1 MSFNRSPNQQDLSW
15 FIDMQSQNRLELDPP
30 YQRKS
35 VWTYK
40 DKQFFLD
47 TIFNNYPCPA
57 VYLQKENTPKGPLYN
72 VVDGK
77 QRLSTVLDF
86 FAGKIRIGKDF
97 SIKQLRGAKFENLGD
112 EDRSHFYNYIFMVEQ
127 IRSDVDVD
135 WGEVF
140 QRVNKNQKK
149 LGEQELRH
157 ARFDGWL
164 ITRAETEASEVG
176 FWKDIGIST
185 RSRSSRMKDVEF
197 VSILMLV
204 LLEKDFVGFPQHR
217 IDELYAKY
225 DFVEAELPETEDEA
239 PEEEDSEDYFAGMN
253 KETISEFNTTF
264 NSCRDLILGMEEENN
279 CITNYK
285 RRITTDLYSLWAA
298 IILDEAVRGLGSE
311 TLASRYAKFI
321 EEVYQAFELSKKG
334 EPINDL
340 DHDVQLYF
348 GNSTGAATEA
358 DNRKNRHDA
367 LVAFLKK

>member
-1 MSFNRSPNQQDLSW
+1 MNFLRSPNQQDLSW
-15 FIDMQSQNRLELDPP
+15 FIDMLTQNRLELNPP

-47 TIFNNYPCPA
+47 TVFNNFPCPA
-57 VYLQKENTPKGPLYN
+57 VYLQKENTSKGPLYN

-86 FAGKIRIGKDF
+86 HSGKIRLAKNFGI
-97 SIKQLRGAKFENLGD
+97 SRLRGQKFTDLSDGD
-112 EDRSHFYNYIFMVEQ
+112 VSDFYNYIFMVEQ
-127 IRSDVDVD
+127 IRSDVQVD

-164 ITRAETEASEVG
+164 IERAETELSESPL
-176 FWKDIGIST
+176 WKRFGVST
-185 RSRSSRMKDVEF
+185 SARSRRMKDVEF

-204 LLEKDFVGFPQHR
+204 LLERKFVGFPQDK

-225 DFVEAELPETEDEA
+225 DFTFSELP
-239 PEEEDSEDYFAGMN
+239 DSEDEIQLDDDVDEFFFGTT
-253 KETISEFNTTF
+253 KETVTEFNRTF
-264 NSCRDLILGMEEENN
+264 DQCKNFLSKMEDHNN
-279 CITNYK
+279 CVTEHK

-298 IILDEAVRGLGSE
+298 VALEADVIQMQASTVAEKYSNFISQVDDAFALTKDGMPTDNLD
-311 TLASRYAKFI
+311 K
-321 EEVYQAFELSKKG
+321 
-334 EPINDL
+334 
-340 DHDVQLYF
+340 HVQLYF
-348 GNSTGAATEA
+348 GNSTGAATEV
-358 DNRKNRHDA
+358 DNRKRRHEA
-367 LVAFLKK
+367 LLEFLRQ